1 MPTNNISK
9 YHLPMTKFYTSETEA
24 KVLLVK
30 RIYVDKKDGFQ
41 VEAQGLYDDFKNNLG
56 INGLQK
62 LRIVNRYDIEGI
74 TDEEYIL
81 VRDIVLN
88 DPPSVRIHEEI
99 LPISP
104 NQLIFAVELL
114 PGHYDQRADSTAQSI
129 QLITHGEKPAVRAAK
144 LIIMEGDISE
154 NELKKIKDYYI
165 NSVESRETSLDKP
178 ESIIMEFETPEDV
191 AVLEGFINLSHEELT
206 SFSMNMN
213 LAMTLEDLEFCQK
226 YFRDTEKRDPSLT
239 ELRVIDTYW
248 SDHCR
253 HTTFHTKIQQVEFE
267 EGPYKNAFKD
277 AYGDYKKARQDVYG
291 DRPKNECLMD
301 MATIA
306 MKKMRK
312 QGLLKDLDESEEV
325 NACSIKVK
333 VDVDGEMQDWLVM
346 FKNETHNHP
355 TEIEPF
361 GGASTCLGGAIRD
374 PLSGRSY
381 VYQAMRI
388 TGSGDPRTPV
398 DQTIT
403 GKLPQRRI
411 TTEAAAGYSSYGNQ
425 IGASTGQVVEIYHP
439 GYVAKRMELGAV
451 IAAAPQEN
459 VVRLQPEADDL
470 IILVGGRTGRDGC
483 GGATGSSKVQD
494 EESLYTAGAEVQKG
508 NPPIERNIVRLFRD
522 PKVTRMIKK
531 CNDFGAGGVSVAIG
545 ELAPGLDINLDL
557 VPAKYEGLDGTELA
571 ISESQER
578 MAVVIAPEDGEAFI
592 QAARN
597 ENVEATIVARVTDTN
612 RLKIRWRDS
621 YIVDISRD
629 FLDTNGVEQR
639 TNVFVESPSKEKSP
653 LMGSSDE
660 NPSFTQNWKENW
672 LSNIQSLN
680 VCSQRGLIERFDSTA
695 GAPTVLLP
703 LGGRQQ
709 LTPAEGMAAKIPLL
723 KGETN
728 TATLMSFGFNPE
740 LSSWSPFHGAVYAV
754 VEAAAKITAMGGD
767 YRNIRLTFQE
777 FFERLGDDPKKW
789 GKPFASLLG
798 AIHAQKSMG
807 LPAIG
812 GKDSMSGTFEDITVP
827 PTLVAFAVTTGD
839 AREIKSPEFKST
851 DSVVVLLELNRDKND
866 LPDFGQLDKN
876 YTHVLSLNQEGKI
889 RGIHSVRNG
898 GIAEAISKMCF
909 GNRIGFA
916 FDPVAESFLYQPL
929 YGSLLLE
936 VSADENLSELFE
948 GLKYQKMGNTQDE
961 FAITINGENLSLHDV
976 FEAWDSP
983 LESVFPVH
991 VTHSQEKPEV
1001 FNYKN
1006 RYTHSP
1012 AISVSAP
1019 RVFIPAFPGT
1029 NCEYDA
1035 AYGFEK
1041 AGAVTDVMVMRNLT
1055 AQEIKDSLR
1064 EMAKRIR
1071 NSQILMIPGGYSGG
1085 DELFG
1090 SGKFIEAAFR
1100 NPEMKDA
1107 VMELLNQ
1114 RDGLILGIS
1123 NGFQALIRLGLVPYG
1138 EIRDI
1143 GSNSPTL
1150 SCNTIG
1156 RHMSRMVQTRISS
1169 VLSPWLSQTELGTIH
1184 TIPVSHGEGRFVA
1197 DSAILKEL
1205 AAKGQIATQYVD
1217 LEGNPTNVF
1226 PYNPNG
1232 SIAAIEGI
1240 TSPDGRVFGK
1250 MGHSQRI
1257 GANVGVNVPGENDQ
1271 LIFESGVHYFK

>member
-1 MPTNNISK
+1 
-9 YHLPMTKFYTSETEA
+9 MTKSYTSEMEA
-24 KVLLVK
+24 RVLLVK
-30 RIYVDKKDGFQ
+30 RIYVERKDGFR
-41 VEAQGLYDDFKNNLG
+41 VEAKGLYDDFKNNLG

-62 LRIVNRYDIEGI
+62 LHIINRYDIEGI
-74 TDEEYIL
+74 NEDEYKL
-81 VRDIVLN
+81 VRDIVFN
-88 DPPSVRIHEEI
+88 DPPTVQIHEET
-99 LPISP
+99 LPTSP
-104 NQLIFAVELL
+104 KQLTFAVELL
-114 PGHYDQRADSTAQSI
+114 PGQFDQRADSTAQCI
-129 QLITHGEKPAVRAAK
+129 QVLTHGEKPVVKVAK
-144 LIIMEGDISE
+144 VIIMEGDISAE
-154 NELKKIKDYYI
+154 EFRKIKDYYI
-165 NSVESRETSLDKP
+165 NSVESRETGLEKP
-178 ESIIMEFETPEDV
+178 ESIKMNFEAPEDV
-191 AVLEGFINLSHEELT
+191 QVLKGFIDMDQEDLA
-206 SFSMNMN
+206 SFSRDMN
-213 LAMTLEDLEFCQK
+213 LAMTFEDLQFCQK
-226 YFRDTEKRDPSLT
+226 YFRDTENRDPSVT
-239 ELRVIDTYW
+239 EIRVIDTYW

-253 HTTFHTKIQQVEFE
+253 HTTFHTKFQKVEFQQ
-267 EGPYKNAFKD
+267 GPYKTAFEK
-277 AYGDYKKARQDVYG
+277 AYADYQKARHEVYG
-291 DRPKNECLMD
+291 DKPKNECLMD

-306 MKKMRK
+306 MKKLKK

-333 VDVDGEMQDWLVM
+333 VDVDGEKQDWLVM

-403 GKLPQRRI
+403 GKLPQRKI

-451 IAAAPQEN
+451 IAATPQEN
-459 VVRLQPEADDL
+459 VVRMQPQAGDL
-470 IILVGGRTGRDGC
+470 IVLVGGRTGRDGC
-483 GGATGSSKVQD
+483 GGATGSSKAQD

-522 PKVTRMIKK
+522 PKVTRTIKK

-557 VPAKYEGLDGTELA
+557 VPSKYDGMDGTELA

-578 MAVVIAPEDGEAFI
+578 MAVVIAPEDGETFI
-592 QAARN
+592 QAVRK
-597 ENVEATIVARVTDTN
+597 ENLEATIVARVTDTN
-612 RLKIRWRDS
+612 RLRIRWRDS
-621 YIVDISRD
+621 YIVDIDRD
-629 FLDTNGVEQR
+629 FLDTNGVEQH
-639 TNVFVESPSKEKSP
+639 TSVFVDSPSKDQNP
-653 LMGSSDE
+653 LLDINGQKYDLADD
-660 NPSFTQNWKENW
+660 WKENW
-672 LSNIQSLN
+672 LANIQSLN

-703 LGGRQQ
+703 LGGKYQ

-723 KGETN
+723 KGKTN

-740 LSSWSPFHGAVYAV
+740 ISSWSPFHGAVYAV

-767 YRNIRLTFQE
+767 YRKIRLTFQE

-798 AIHAQKSMG
+798 AIHAQESMG

-827 PTLVAFAVTTGD
+827 PTLVAFAVAVGD
-839 AREIKSPEFKST
+839 ARKILSPEFKST
-851 DSVVVLLELNRDKND
+851 DSVVVLLELKKDEND
-866 LPDFGQLDKN
+866 LPDFSQLDKN
-876 YTHVLSLNQEGKI
+876 YTCVHNLIQAGKI
-889 RGIHSVRNG
+889 RGAHSVRSG
-898 GIAEAISKMCF
+898 GIAEAISKMSF
-909 GNRIGFA
+909 GNCIGFE
-916 FDPVAESFLYQPL
+916 FDPVAESFLYEPL

-936 VSADENLSELFE
+936 LPSEENISDLFT
-948 GLKYQKMGNTQDE
+948 GLEYRKIGKTQDE
-961 FAITINGENLSLHDV
+961 YAITLNGEKLSLNEV

-983 LESVFPVH
+983 LESVFPTH
-991 VTHSQEKPEV
+991 VAHAQEQPET
-1001 FNYKN
+1001 FNYKK
-1006 RYTHSP
+1006 RYNHSP
-1012 AISVSAP
+1012 AITTSAP

-1029 NCEYDA
+1029 ICEYDV
-1035 AYGFEK
+1035 AYAFEK
-1041 AGAVTDVMVMRNLT
+1041 AGAIPDVMVMRSLT
-1055 AQEIKDSLR
+1055 AQEIVESLR
-1064 EMAKRIR
+1064 EMAKRIQS
-1071 NSQILMIPGGYSGG
+1071 SQILVIPGGYSGG
-1085 DELFG
+1085 DEPLG

-1107 VMELLNQ
+1107 VMDLLNQ

-1123 NGFQALIRLGLVPYG
+1123 NGFQALIKLGLVPYG

-1143 GSNSPTL
+1143 DSDSPTL
-1150 SCNTIG
+1150 TFNTIG
-1156 RHMSRMVQTRISS
+1156 RHMSRMVQTRVAS
-1169 VLSPWLSQTELGTIH
+1169 VLSPWLAMSEVGDIH
-1184 TIPVSHGEGRFVA
+1184 SIPVSHGEGRFVA
-1197 DSAILKEL
+1197 GSAMVKEL

-1217 LEGNPTNVF
+1217 LEGNPTNKF
-1226 PYNPNG
+1226 PYNPDG
-1232 SIAAIEGI
+1232 STAAIEGI

-1250 MGHSQRI
+1250 MGHSQRS
-1257 GANVGVNVPGENDQ
+1257 GAHVGVNFPGGNDQ

>member
-1 MPTNNISK
+1 M
-9 YHLPMTKFYTSETEA
+9 H
-24 KVLLVK
+24 VK
-30 RIYVDKKDGFQ
+30 RIYVDKKEGFQ
-41 VEAQGLYDDFKNNLG
+41 VEAQGLYDDFKNNLA

-62 LRIVNRYDIEGI
+62 LHIIDRYDIEGI
-74 TDEEYIL
+74 TDEEYEL
-81 VRDIVLN
+81 VRDIVFN
-88 DPPSVRIHEEI
+88 DPPAVQIHEET

-104 NQLIFAVELL
+104 KQLAFAVELL
-114 PGHYDQRADSTAQSI
+114 PGHFDQKADSTAQSI
-129 QLITHGEKPAVRAAK
+129 QLITQGEKPIVNAAK
-144 LIIMEGDISE
+144 LIVMEGDVSE
-154 NELKKIKDYYI
+154 DELKKIKDYYI
-165 NSVESRETSLDKP
+165 NSVESRETALEKP
-178 ESIIMEFETPEDV
+178 ESIKMKNETPQDV
-191 AVLEGFINLSHEELT
+191 QVLSGFINMSHEELA
-206 SFSMNMN
+206 SFSIDMN
-213 LAMTLEDLEFCQK
+213 LAMTFEDLQFCQK
-226 YFRDTEKRDPSLT
+226 YFRETENRDPSIT

-267 EGPYKNAFKD
+267 QGPYKNTFEE
-277 AYGDYKKARQDVYG
+277 AYGNYKKARRYVYG

-301 MATIA
+301 MAAIA
-306 MKKMRK
+306 MKKMKK

-333 VDVDGEMQDWLVM
+333 VDVDGEMQDWLLM

-388 TGSGDPRTPV
+388 TGSGDPRTPLG
-398 DQTIT
+398 QTIT

-451 IAAAPQEN
+451 IAAAPKEN
-459 VVRLQPEADDL
+459 VVRLQPQADDL
-470 IILVGGRTGRDGC
+470 IILLGGRTGRDGC

-557 VPAKYEGLDGTELA
+557 VPVKYEGLDGTELA

-578 MAVVIAPEDGEAFI
+578 MAVVIAPEDGESFI
-592 QAARN
+592 QAARS
-597 ENVEATIVARVTDTN
+597 ENLEAAIVARVTDKN
-612 RLKIRWRDS
+612 RLQIRWRDS

-639 TNVFVESPSKEKSP
+639 SNVLVASPSKEQNP
-653 LMGSSDE
+653 LTGFNDKKLGLAD
-660 NPSFTQNWKENW
+660 NWKENW

-728 TATLMSFGFNPE
+728 TAALMSFGFNPE
-740 LSSWSPFHGAVYAV
+740 ISSWSPFHGAVYAV

-767 YRNIRLTFQE
+767 YRNIRLSFQE
-777 FFERLGDDPKKW
+777 FFERLGDDPGKW

-798 AIHAQKSMG
+798 AIHAQESMG

-812 GKDSMSGTFEDITVP
+812 GKDSMSGTFEDLTVP

-839 AREIKSPEFKST
+839 AREIISPEFKST
-851 DSVVVLLELNRDKND
+851 DSVVVLLELKKDEND
-866 LPDFGQLDKN
+866 LPDFSQLDRN
-876 YTHVLSLNQEGKI
+876 YTCVHGLVKKGKI

-909 GNRIGFA
+909 GNRIGFT
-916 FDPVAESFLYQPL
+916 FEPVAESSLYQPL

-936 VSADENLSELFE
+936 LSSEENLTELFA
-948 GLKYQKMGNTQDE
+948 GLEYQAMGNTQDE
-961 FAITINGENLSLHDV
+961 YAITINGENLSLDDV
-976 FEAWDSP
+976 FEAWDNP
-983 LESVFPVH
+983 LESVFPAH
-991 VTHSQEKPEV
+991 VTLSQEKPKIY
-1001 FNYKN
+1001 NYKN
-1006 RYTHSP
+1006 RYSHSP

-1035 AYGFEK
+1035 AYAFEK
-1041 AGAVTDVMVMRNLT
+1041 AGAVTDILVMRNLT
-1055 AQEIKDSLR
+1055 AQEIKESIS
-1064 EMAKRIR
+1064 EMAERIGK
-1071 NSQILMIPGGYSGG
+1071 SQILMIPGGYSGG

-1107 VMELLNQ
+1107 IMELLNQ

-1123 NGFQALIRLGLVPYG
+1123 NGFQALIGLGLVPYG

-1143 GSNSPTL
+1143 KSDSPTL
-1150 SCNTIG
+1150 TSNTIG

-1169 VLSPWLSQTELGTIH
+1169 LLSPWLAFSELGAIH
-1184 TIPVSHGEGRFVA
+1184 TIPISHGQGRFIA
-1197 DSAILKEL
+1197 EPEMLKEL

-1232 SIAAIEGI
+1232 SVAAIEGI

-1257 GANVGVNVPGENDQ
+1257 GAQVGANVPGEKDQ
-1271 LIFESGVHYFK
+1271 MIFESGVRYFK

>member
-1 MPTNNISK
+1 MQ
-9 YHLPMTKFYTSETEA
+9 
-24 KVLLVK
+24 VK
-30 RIYVDKKDGFQ
+30 RIFVEKKDGFQ
-41 VEAQGLYDDFKNNLG
+41 VEAKGLYNDLRNNLR
-56 INGLQK
+56 ISGLQK
-62 LRIVNRYDIEGI
+62 LHIINRYDIEGI
-74 TDEEYIL
+74 TEEEYKL
-81 VRDIVLN
+81 VRDIVFN
-88 DPPSVRIHEEI
+88 NPPVVKVHEEI
-99 LPISP
+99 LPVSP
-104 NQLIFAVELL
+104 RQLTLAVELL
-114 PGHYDQRADSTAQSI
+114 PGQYDQKADSTAQCI
-129 QLITHGEKPAVRAAK
+129 QVLTHGQRPVVKTAR
-144 LIIMEGDISE
+144 LIVMEGDITE
-154 NELKKIKDYYI
+154 DEFQKIKAYCI
-165 NSVESRETSLDKP
+165 NTVESRETALIKP
-178 ESIIMEFETPEDV
+178 KSIKMEFEAPQDIQ
-191 AVLEGFINLSHEELT
+191 VLSGFINMSYEELT
-206 SFSMNMN
+206 YFSIDMN
-213 LAMTLEDLEFCQK
+213 LAMTFEDLQFCQK
-226 YFRDTEKRDPSLT
+226 YFRDTENRDPSIT
-239 ELRVIDTYW
+239 EIRVIDTYW

-267 EGPYKNAFKD
+267 EGPYKNAFEE
-277 AYGDYKKARQDVYG
+277 AYDDYKKARREVYG
-291 DRPKNECLMD
+291 DRTKNECLMD
-301 MATIA
+301 MAAIV

-312 QGLLKDLDESEEV
+312 QGLLGDLDESEEV

-333 VDVDGEMQDWLVM
+333 VDVDGKIQDWLLM

-403 GKLPQRRI
+403 GKLPQRKI

-425 IGASTGQVVEIYHP
+425 IGASTGQVFEFYHP

-459 VVRLQPEADDL
+459 VVRLRPEADDL

-522 PKVTRMIKK
+522 PKVSRMIKK

-557 VPAKYEGLDGTELA
+557 IPVKYDGLDGTELA

-578 MAVVIAPEDGEAFI
+578 MAVVIAPEHGEAFI

-597 ENVEATIVARVTDTN
+597 ENLEAAIVARVTDSN

-629 FLDTNGVEQR
+629 FLDTNGVEQC
-639 TNVFVESPSKEKSP
+639 TNVFVESPSKEESP

-660 NPSFTQNWKENW
+660 KSNLTDNWKENW

-695 GAPTVLLP
+695 GAPTILLP

-728 TATLMSFGFNPE
+728 TAALMSFGFNPE
-740 LSSWSPFHGAVYAV
+740 ISSWSPFHGAVYAV
-754 VEAAAKITAMGGD
+754 VESVAKITAMGGD
-767 YRNIRLTFQE
+767 YHNIRLTFQE
-777 FFERLGDDPKKW
+777 FFERLGGDPKRW

-798 AIHAQKSMG
+798 AIHAQESMDI
-807 LPAIG
+807 PAIG

-839 AREIKSPEFKST
+839 AGKIISPEFKSAN
-851 DSVVVLLELNRDKND
+851 SVVVLLELKKDEND
-866 LPDFGQLDKN
+866 LPDFSQLDKN
-876 YTHVLSLNQEGKI
+876 YTRVLSLIQKGKI

-898 GIAEAISKMCF
+898 GIAEAVSKMCF

-916 FDPVAESFLYQPL
+916 FEPVTESFLYQPL

-936 VSADENLSELFE
+936 LSSEENLSELFA
-948 GLKYQKMGNTQDE
+948 GLEYQKMGNTQGE
-961 FAITINGENLSLHDV
+961 FAITVNGEDLSLDNV
-976 FEAWDSP
+976 LGAWEKP
-983 LESVFPVH
+983 LESVFPAQ
-991 VTHSQEKPEV
+991 VTSLEKPGTC
-1001 FNYKN
+1001 NYKN

-1035 AYGFEK
+1035 ACAFEK
-1041 AGAVTDVMVMRNLT
+1041 AGAVTDVIVMRNLT
-1055 AQEIKDSLR
+1055 AGEIKESIS
-1064 EMAKRIR
+1064 EMAKHIR
-1071 NSQILMIPGGYSGG
+1071 NSQILMIPGGYSSG
-1085 DELFG
+1085 DEPFG

-1100 NPEMKDA
+1100 NPEIKDA

-1123 NGFQALIRLGLVPYG
+1123 NGFQALIGLGLVPYG
-1138 EIRDI
+1138 EIRDMERD
-1143 GSNSPTL
+1143 SPTL
-1150 SCNTIG
+1150 TCNTIG
-1156 RHMSRMVQTRISS
+1156 RHMSRMVQTRVASI
-1169 VLSPWLSQTELGTIH
+1169 LSPWLALSELGAIH
-1184 TIPVSHGEGRFVA
+1184 TIPVSHGQGRFAAKPEV
-1197 DSAILKEL
+1197 LKEL
-1205 AAKGQIATQYVD
+1205 EANGQIATQYVD

-1232 SIAAIEGI
+1232 SAAAIEGI
-1240 TSPDGRVFGK
+1240 TSPNGRVFGK

-1257 GANVGVNVPGENDQ
+1257 GAHVGVNVPGEKDQ